1 MPINGLLINLSD
13 DEVLAAET
21 VDLMRKSGKL
31 EMGELADRY
40 LPVVV
45 EASSVGVSH
54 DVHEWIDDLPGV
66 VSVDVIFASVEEPN
80 RNKVENI

>member
-13 DEVLAAET
+13 DEVLAAVT

-45 EASSVGVSH
+45 EASNVGVSH